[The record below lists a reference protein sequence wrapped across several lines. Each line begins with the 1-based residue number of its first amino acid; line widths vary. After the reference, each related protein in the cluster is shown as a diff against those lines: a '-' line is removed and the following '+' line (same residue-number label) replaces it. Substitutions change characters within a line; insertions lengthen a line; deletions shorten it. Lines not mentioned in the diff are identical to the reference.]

1 MSAAYVHH
9 PSAFALPW
17 ALGRDDR
24 RQFKK
29 WLTVCLL
36 VVCGAGVVMPFLT
49 LPEISREE
57 QEALPP
63 QLARIVMEK
72 PRPVIP
78 PPPPKQEIEEQP
90 KPEPE
95 VKPEP
100 KPEPVREVKPEPQPT
115 VADAREK
122 AATSGL
128 LQFKDA
134 FADMRESVDLASLED
149 TASIQRGAGE
159 AATIDRSVL
168 TSNHASRSA
177 GVNVAALSRDTGGVA
192 LSGRETTRVEAPV
205 GAQGTGGVRERVE
218 RDPRSRSIEDVRRI
232 FDANKG
238 AIFAIYNRA
247 LRTDPTL
254 QGKVVLE
261 LVIAPSGQVTDVKVV
276 ASELADEALVA
287 KILNRIRL
295 FDFGQRDVGET
306 TISYP
311 VHFLPS

>member
-1 MSAAYVHH
+1 MTAAYISHA
-9 PSAFALPW
+9 SAFELPW
-17 ALGRDDR
+17 ALGREDR
-24 RQFKK
+24 QRFKR

-36 VVCGAGVVMPFLT
+36 VICGFGAIIPLIT
-49 LPEISREE
+49 LPEATREE
-57 QEALPP
+57 KEALPP
-63 QLARIVMEK
+63 RLARMVLEK
-72 PRPVIP
+72 PRPVVP
-78 PPPPKQEIEEQP
+78 PPPPKQEVEEQP
-90 KPEPE
+90 KPEPLPKPEPVKE

-100 KPEPVREVKPEPQPT
+100 KPT

-128 LQFKDA
+128 LAFKDA
-134 FADMRESVDLASLED
+134 FADMRETVDVSKLQD
-149 TASIQRGAGE
+149 TAAIQRGAGE

-168 TSNHASRSA
+168 TSTHAARSA

-192 LSGRETTRVEAPV
+192 LSGRETTKVEV
-205 GAQGTGGVRERVE
+205 EEGATGEGGVEQRRAV
-218 RDPRSRSIEDVRRI
+218 DPRSRSIEDIRRI

-247 LRTDPTL
+247 LRADPTL

-287 KILNRIRL
+287 KIANRIRL
-295 FDFGQRDVGET
+295 FDFGQRDVGIT
-306 TISYP
+306 TINYP

>member
-1 MSAAYVHH
+1 VSTAHVYH
-9 PSAFALPW
+9 PNAFALPW
-17 ALGRDDR
+17 ALGREDSR
-24 RQFKK
+24 VFKR
-29 WLTVCLL
+29 WMSTCLL
-36 VVCGAGVVMPFLT
+36 VVGVVGMIVPFLT
-49 LPEISREE
+49 LPEVSREE

-72 PRPVIP
+72 PKPVPP
-78 PPPPKQEIEEQP
+78 PPPPKQEEVKEEP

-95 VKPEP
+95 KKPEAV
-100 KPEPVREVKPEPQPT
+100 KEVKPEPQKT

-128 LQFKDA
+128 LAFKDA
-134 FADMRESVDLASLED
+134 FADMRESVDMSKLQD
-149 TASIQRGAGE
+149 TAAIQRGSGE

-168 TSNHASRSA
+168 TSQHASRSA

-192 LSGRETTRVEAPV
+192 LSGRETTRVEAPD
-205 GAQGTGGVRERVE
+205 GQQGTGGVRERRE
-218 RDPRSRSIEDVRRI
+218 IDPRSRSIEDIRRT

-247 LRTDPTL
+247 LRADPTL
-254 QGKVVLE
+254 QGQVVLE
-261 LVIAPSGQVTDVKVV
+261 LVIAPSGQVTDITVV
-276 ASELADEALVA
+276 ASELADPEVVA
-287 KILNRIRL
+287 KILSRIRL
-295 FDFGQRDVGET
+295 FDFGKRDVGVT